1 MEFVLI
7 RHGDPDYSACVRG
20 GINGQGFGLVPLSEK
35 GLQQARQVAAHPAL
49 AGAQLV
55 LSSPYTRALQTA
67 AEIVR
72 ATGLPLAVESDLH
85 ELMAD
90 RSGAPH
96 TREEMK
102 QLHQEFLAC
111 RGRWPEGDER
121 PWETVDQL
129 TDRVTG
135 VLSRYLTYDKVIVV
149 THGGVIRRFVKN
161 QRIAY
166 CTPYV
171 VPVEGKVECRG
182 WIDVPED
189 ISQCICPSL

>member
-90 RSGAPH
+90 RSGAHH

-149 THGGVIRRFVKN
+149 THGGVIRRFVN
-161 QRIAY
+161 DQRIAY

-171 VPVEGKVECRG
+171 VPMEGKVECQG

-189 ISQCICPSL
+189 ISQ

>member
-72 ATGLPLAVESDLH
+72 ATGLPLAVEPDLH

-90 RSGAPH
+90 RSGVPH

-111 RGRWPEGDER
+111 RGCWPEGGER
-121 PWETVDQL
+121 PWETVEQL
-129 TDRVTG
+129 TDRVTN

-149 THGGVIRRFVKN
+149 THGGVIRRFVN
-161 QRIAY
+161 DQRIAY

-171 VPVEGKVECRG
+171 VPMEGKVECRG

-189 ISQCICPSL
+189 ISQ

>member
-72 ATGLPLAVESDLH
+72 ATGLPLAVEPDLP

-96 TREEMK
+96 TRAEMK

-111 RGRWPEGDER
+111 RGCWPEGGER
-121 PWETVDQL
+121 PWETVEQL
-129 TDRVTG
+129 TDRVTS
-135 VLSRYLTYDKVIVV
+135 VLSRYLSYDKVIVV
-149 THGGVIRRFVKN
+149 THGGVIRRFVKD
-161 QRIAY
+161 QRIGY
-166 CTPYV
+166 CMPYV
-171 VPVEGKVECRG
+171 VPMEGKVECRG

-189 ISQCICPSL
+189 ISQ

>member
-72 ATGLPLAVESDLH
+72 ATALPLAVEPDLH

-96 TREEMK
+96 TRAEMK

-111 RGRWPEGDER
+111 RGCWPEGGER
-121 PWETVDQL
+121 PWETVEQL
-129 TDRVTG
+129 TDRVTS
-135 VLSRYLTYDKVIVV
+135 VLSRYLSYDKVIVV
-149 THGGVIRRFVKN
+149 THGGVIRRFVKD
-161 QRIAY
+161 QRIGY
-166 CTPYV
+166 CMPYV
-171 VPVEGKVECRG
+171 VPMEGKVECRG

-189 ISQCICPSL
+189 ISQ

>member
-72 ATGLPLAVESDLH
+72 TTGLPLAVESDLH

-149 THGGVIRRFVKN
+149 THGGVIRRFVKD

-171 VPVEGKVECRG
+171 VPVEGKVKCRG

-189 ISQCICPSL
+189 ISQ

>member
-72 ATGLPLAVESDLH
+72 ATGLPLAVEPDLH

-111 RGRWPEGDER
+111 RGCWPEGGER
-121 PWETVDQL
+121 PWETVEQL
-129 TDRVTG
+129 TDRVTS
-135 VLSRYLTYDKVIVV
+135 VLSRYLSYDKVIVV
-149 THGGVIRRFVKN
+149 THGGVIRRFVKD
-161 QRIAY
+161 QRIGY

-171 VPVEGKVECRG
+171 VPMEGKVECRG

-189 ISQCICPSL
+189 ISQ

>member
-72 ATGLPLAVESDLH
+72 ATGLPLAVEPDLH

-111 RGRWPEGDER
+111 RGCWPEGGER
-121 PWETVDQL
+121 PWETVEQL
-129 TDRVTG
+129 TDRVTS
-135 VLSRYLTYDKVIVV
+135 VLSRYLSYDKVIVV
-149 THGGVIRRFVKN
+149 THGGVIRRFVKD
-161 QRIAY
+161 QRIGY
-166 CTPYV
+166 CMSYV
-171 VPVEGKVECRG
+171 VPMEGKVECRG

-189 ISQCICPSL
+189 ISQ

>member
-1 MEFVLI
+1 MI

-121 PWETVDQL
+121 PWETVEQL
-129 TDRVTG
+129 TDRVTS
-135 VLSRYLTYDKVIVV
+135 VLSRYLSYDKVIVV
-149 THGGVIRRFVKN
+149 THGGVIRRFVKD

-166 CTPYV
+166 CMPYV
-171 VPVEGKVECRG
+171 VPMEGKVECRG

-189 ISQCICPSL
+189 ISQ

>member
-72 ATGLPLAVESDLH
+72 ATGLPLAVEPDLH

-111 RGRWPEGDER
+111 RGCWPEGGER
-121 PWETVDQL
+121 PWETVEQL
-129 TDRVTG
+129 TNRVTS
-135 VLSRYLTYDKVIVV
+135 VLSRYLSYDKVIVV
-149 THGGVIRRFVKN
+149 THGGVIRRFVN
-161 QRIAY
+161 DQRIAY

-171 VPVEGKVECRG
+171 VPMEGKVECRG

-189 ISQCICPSL
+189 ISQ

>member
-72 ATGLPLAVESDLH
+72 ATGLPLAVEPDLH

-135 VLSRYLTYDKVIVV
+135 VLSRYLTYGKVIVV
-149 THGGVIRRFVKN
+149 THGGVIRRFVN
-161 QRIAY
+161 DQRIAY

-171 VPVEGKVECRG
+171 VPMEGKVECRG

-189 ISQCICPSL
+189 ISQ

>member
-72 ATGLPLAVESDLH
+72 ATGLPLAVEPDLH

-111 RGRWPEGDER
+111 RGCWPEGGER
-121 PWETVDQL
+121 PWETVEQL
-129 TDRVTG
+129 TDRVTS
-135 VLSRYLTYDKVIVV
+135 VLSRYLSYDKVIVV
-149 THGGVIRRFVKN
+149 THGGVIRRFVKD
-161 QRIAY
+161 QRIGY
-166 CTPYV
+166 CMPYV
-171 VPVEGKVECRG
+171 VSMEGKVECRG

-189 ISQCICPSL
+189 ISQ

>member
-1 MEFVLI
+1 M
-7 RHGDPDYSACVRG
+7 
-20 GINGQGFGLVPLSEK
+20 
-35 GLQQARQVAAHPAL
+35 
-49 AGAQLV
+49 

-72 ATGLPLAVESDLH
+72 ATGLPLAVEPDLH

-111 RGRWPEGDER
+111 RGCWPEGGER
-121 PWETVDQL
+121 PWETVEQL
-129 TDRVTG
+129 TDRVTS
-135 VLSRYLTYDKVIVV
+135 VLSRYLSYDKVIVV
-149 THGGVIRRFVKN
+149 THGGVIRRFVKD
-161 QRIAY
+161 QRIGY
-166 CTPYV
+166 CMPYV
-171 VPVEGKVECRG
+171 VPMEGKVECRG

-189 ISQCICPSL
+189 ISQ

>member
-72 ATGLPLAVESDLH
+72 ATGLPLAVEPDLH

-111 RGRWPEGDER
+111 RGCWPEGGER
-121 PWETVDQL
+121 PWETVEQL
-129 TDRVTG
+129 TDRITS
-135 VLSRYLTYDKVIVV
+135 VLSRYLSYDKVIVV
-149 THGGVIRRFVKN
+149 THGGVIRRFVKD
-161 QRIAY
+161 QRIGY

-171 VPVEGKVECRG
+171 VPMEGKVECRG

-189 ISQCICPSL
+189 ISQ

>member
-20 GINGQGFGLVPLSEK
+20 GINGQGFGLVPLSGK

-149 THGGVIRRFVKN
+149 THGGVIRRFVKD

-189 ISQCICPSL
+189 ISQ

>member
-149 THGGVIRRFVKN
+149 THGGVIRRFVKD

-171 VPVEGKVECRG
+171 VPMKGKVECQG

-189 ISQCICPSL
+189 ISQ

>member
-72 ATGLPLAVESDLH
+72 ATGLPLAVEPDLH

-111 RGRWPEGDER
+111 RGCWPEGGER
-121 PWETVDQL
+121 PWETVEQL
-129 TDRVTG
+129 TDRVTS
-135 VLSRYLTYDKVIVV
+135 VLSRYLSYDKVIVV
-149 THGGVIRRFVKN
+149 THGGVIRRFVKD
-161 QRIAY
+161 QRISY
-166 CTPYV
+166 CMPYV
-171 VPVEGKVECRG
+171 VPMEGKVECRG

-189 ISQCICPSL
+189 ISQ

>member
-20 GINGQGFGLVPLSEK
+20 GINGQGFGLVPLSGK

-149 THGGVIRRFVKN
+149 THGGVIRRFVKD

-171 VPVEGKVECRG
+171 VPMEGKVECRG

-189 ISQCICPSL
+189 ISQ

>member
-72 ATGLPLAVESDLH
+72 ATGLPLAVEPDLH

-111 RGRWPEGDER
+111 RGCWPEGGER
-121 PWETVDQL
+121 PWETVEQL
-129 TDRVTG
+129 TDRVTS
-135 VLSRYLTYDKVIVV
+135 VLSRYLSYDKVIVV
-149 THGGVIRRFVKN
+149 THGGVIRRFVKD
-161 QRIAY
+161 QCIGY
-166 CTPYV
+166 CMPYV
-171 VPVEGKVECRG
+171 VPMEGKVECRG

-189 ISQCICPSL
+189 ISQ

>member
-49 AGAQLV
+49 AGAHQV

-72 ATGLPLAVESDLH
+72 ATGLPLAVEPDLH

-111 RGRWPEGDER
+111 RGCWPEGGER
-121 PWETVDQL
+121 PWETVEQL
-129 TDRVTG
+129 TDRVTS
-135 VLSRYLTYDKVIVV
+135 VLSRYLSYDKVIVV
-149 THGGVIRRFVKN
+149 THGGVIRRFVKD
-161 QRIAY
+161 QRIGY
-166 CTPYV
+166 CMPYV
-171 VPVEGKVECRG
+171 VPMEGKVECRG

-189 ISQCICPSL
+189 ISQ

>member
-7 RHGDPDYSACVRG
+7 RHGDPNYSACVRG

-72 ATGLPLAVESDLH
+72 TTGLPLAVEPDLH

-121 PWETVDQL
+121 PWETVEQL
-129 TDRVTG
+129 TDRVTS
-135 VLSRYLTYDKVIVV
+135 VLSRYLSYDKVIVV
-149 THGGVIRRFVKN
+149 THGGVIRRFVKD

-171 VPVEGKVECRG
+171 VPMEGKVECQG

-189 ISQCICPSL
+189 ISQ

>member
-149 THGGVIRRFVKN
+149 THGGVIRRFVN
-161 QRIAY
+161 DQRIAY

-171 VPVEGKVECRG
+171 VPMEGKVECRG

-189 ISQCICPSL
+189 ISQ